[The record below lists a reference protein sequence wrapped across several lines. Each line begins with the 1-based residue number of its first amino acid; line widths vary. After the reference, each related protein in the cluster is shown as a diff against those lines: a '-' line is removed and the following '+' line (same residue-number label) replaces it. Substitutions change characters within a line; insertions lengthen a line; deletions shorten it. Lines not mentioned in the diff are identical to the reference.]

1 MQEEKEVANPFE
13 YIYDKDQLVGIDGNG
28 ILSLMS
34 FLEQVIEKEPK
45 VAALLVYPGQTT
57 EIKDEE
63 GKLVK
68 VEVDWKDHNADSFFF
83 TAADERGGVPIMTEL
98 AMKAS
103 QLLRAFTLI
112 HQENINRKIAK
123 KQTQRDDE
131 KVFRA

>member
-1 MQEEKEVANPFE
+1 MKEEQEIINPFD
-13 YIYDKDQLVGIDGNG
+13 YSYDKDQLVGINANG

-57 EIKDEE
+57 EIKDDE

-83 TAADERGGVPIMTEL
+83 TAADTDGGVPIMTEL

-112 HQENINRKIAK
+112 HQENINNKIAK
-123 KQTQRDDE
+123 KNEDRASE
-131 KVFRA
+131 NVFRA

>member
-1 MQEEKEVANPFE
+1 MKEEQEIINPFD
-13 YIYDKDQLVGIDGNG
+13 YGYDKDQLVGINANG
-28 ILSLMS
+28 ILSLMA

-57 EIKDEE
+57 EIKDDE

-68 VEVDWKDHNADSFFF
+68 AEIAWKDHNADSFFF
-83 TAADERGGVPIMTEL
+83 TAADKEGGVPIMTEL

-112 HQENINRKIAK
+112 HQENINNKIAK
-123 KQTQRDDE
+123 KNEDRISE
-131 KVFRA
+131 NVFRA